1 MKKIIEF
8 NLSTT
13 PNTLYQRGHKFYL
26 GSKDSTPELV
36 TVKQAVR
43 WFLDCRRYGQAFT
56 HKGGIDFLLSYALQ
70 K

>member
-13 PNTLYQRGHKFYL
+13 PNTLYQRGSKFYL
-26 GSKDSTPELV
+26 GGRGCTPEPV

-43 WFLDCRRYGQAFT
+43 WFLDCRRYAQAFT
-56 HKGGIDFLLSYALQ
+56 HKGGIDFLLSYALRN
-70 K
+70 